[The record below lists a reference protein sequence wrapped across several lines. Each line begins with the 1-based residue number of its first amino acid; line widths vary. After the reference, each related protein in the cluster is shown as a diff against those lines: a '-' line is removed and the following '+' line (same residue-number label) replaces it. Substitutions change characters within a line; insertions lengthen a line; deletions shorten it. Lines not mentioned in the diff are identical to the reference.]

1 MSALLYWTCGK
12 EMADMLLANG
22 DAKKA
27 EKNIEYQIKE
37 SAWKYFKKNQNI
49 YFSTFYGIGK
59 GYIPISKPGNGSFE
73 DSLSD
78 KETPCTFV
86 DTRLFYAKIH
96 ESELNA
102 IDDVC
107 MVQKRNSKLG
117 HHWGRVRI
125 VSRWLFERIVNELQ
139 YEEKE

>member
-1 MSALLYWTCGK
+1 MNLLNMICGRKMTDALI
-12 EMADMLLANG
+12 ANG

-37 SAWKYFKKNQNI
+37 SAWKYCKKNQNI

-73 DSLSD
+73 ESLSD
-78 KETPCTFV
+78 KEFPCTFV

-107 MVQKRNSKLG
+107 RIQKSNSKLE
-117 HHWGRVRI
+117 HRWGRVRI
-125 VSRWLFERIVNELQ
+125 VSRWLFESIVNELQ
-139 YEEKE
+139 EE

>member
-1 MSALLYWTCGK
+1 MNLLNMICGRKMTDALI
-12 EMADMLLANG
+12 ANG

-59 GYIPISKPGNGSFE
+59 GYIPISKLGNGSFE

-78 KETPCTFV
+78 KEILCTFV

-107 MVQKRNSKLG
+107 MLQKRNFKLE

-125 VSRWLFERIVNELQ
+125 VSRWLFESIVNELQ
-139 YEEKE
+139 DL

>member
-1 MSALLYWTCGK
+1 MNLLNMICGRKMTDALI
-12 EMADMLLANG
+12 ANG

-59 GYIPISKPGNGSFE
+59 GYIPISKLGNGSFE
-73 DSLSD
+73 DSLSN
-78 KETPCTFV
+78 EIPCTFV

-102 IDDVC
+102 IDGIC
-107 MVQKRNSKLG
+107 LVQKRNSKLE

-125 VSRWLFERIVNELQ
+125 VSRWLFESIVNELQ